1 MMRRTAWLLTLL
13 TLCAVLPAVAARA
26 QTTKAP
32 HIVEIPDGIG
42 TLLGDYGRAFQQK
55 NRDLL
60 ARTLAPALAEKE
72 LRAFDNARDVPFK
85 DFRVEPSTQF
95 SGNLAYHRVRAQY
108 PGQEVMTFQVT
119 EKTALDIES
128 LAYEEDGA
136 YTFVRDGPASGDPY
150 DGWRLTSKSDL
161 DVIAFFSP
169 YHLWDAGP
177 VSVLRSDHFVLLT
190 HPEVV
195 DEMRPAIDLAERAYA
210 KATSFWPRQVN
221 ERYVVLVPASTKEL
235 GDMMHTT
242 LDLGKFVAFVSGGAD
257 QENGWVPTGPRV
269 FIHLSHLRNYSPEGT
284 LEILAHELIH
294 AITRPASGPHIPV
307 WVEEGLA
314 NFGGG
319 EGGRPSHAGDP
330 PLPTEF
336 PSDDRFATGPVN
348 DIVRMYDQ
356 SQVAIQVLDDKFGR
370 EALARFYEALGSARV
385 VAGNDDYHVRKA
397 ITDTLDWTEEQWIAA
412 WRERLG

>member
-1 MMRRTAWLLTLL
+1 MRRTAWFVALLTAC
-13 TLCAVLPAVAARA
+13 TVVPFGAAQS
-26 QTTKAP
+26 QTAKAP
-32 HIVEIPDGIG
+32 HIIEIPAGINA
-42 TLLGDYGRAFQQK
+42 LLGDYGRAIQQK
-55 NRDLL
+55 NRDLF
-60 ARTLAPALAEKE
+60 ARTLAASISGAE
-72 LRAFDNARDVPFK
+72 LHSFDNARDIPFK
-85 DFRVEPSTQF
+85 DFLVEPVTQF

-108 PGQEVMTFQVT
+108 PGKEVATFQVT
-119 EKTALDIES
+119 EKSTLDIES
-128 LAYEEDGA
+128 LPYEEDGA
-136 YTFVRDGPASGDPY
+136 YTFVRDGPTPGDPY

-161 DVIAFFSP
+161 DVLGFFSP

-177 VSVLRSDHFVLLT
+177 IAVLRSDHFVLLT

-195 DEMRPAIDLAERAYA
+195 DEMRSAIDVAERAYA
-210 KATSFWPRQVN
+210 KATAFWPRPVN

-242 LDLGKFVAFVSGGAD
+242 IDLGKFVAFVSGGAD

-269 FIHLSHLRNYSPEGT
+269 FIHLAHLRNYSPEGT

-294 AITRPASGPHIPV
+294 AITRPVSGPHIPV

-319 EGGRPSHAGDP
+319 NGGRPSHAGDR
-330 PLPTEF
+330 PLPDEF
-336 PSDDRFATGPVN
+336 PSDERFQTGPVT

-356 SQVAIQVLDDKFGR
+356 SQVAIQVLDEKFGR
-370 EALARFYEALGSARV
+370 ATLANFYEKLGSARV
-385 VAGNDDYHVRKA
+385 VPGNDAYHVRKA